1 MEIRSLY
8 FLKQVSLNVEIIL
21 DCREEANQIVKTLL
35 AYGYNLEPPTS
46 EMGES
51 SLRGTCNKMELFKSK
66 IPTDHFMQ
74 YNIVYCTWLT
84 LRTFNLIYVCIL
96 CNFSLY

>member
-8 FLKQVSLNVEIIL
+8 FLKQVILNVEIIL

-51 SLRGTCNKMELFKSK
+51 SLRGNKMEYYS
-66 IPTDHFMQ
+66 
-74 YNIVYCTWLT
+74 IVKFQQIISCRITLCT
-84 LRTFNLIYVCIL
+84 VHG
-96 CNFSLY
+96 

>member
-51 SLRGTCNKMELFKSK
+51 SLRGNKMELFNSK
-66 IPTDHFMQ
+66 IPTDHLMQ

>member
-84 LRTFNLIYVCIL
+84 LRTFI
-96 CNFSLY
+96 

>member
-8 FLKQVSLNVEIIL
+8 FLKQVILNVEIIR

-51 SLRGTCNKMELFKSK
+51 SLRGNKM
-66 IPTDHFMQ
+66 
-74 YNIVYCTWLT
+74 
-84 LRTFNLIYVCIL
+84 
-96 CNFSLY
+96 

>member
-1 MEIRSLY
+1 MEFRVCI
-8 FLKQVSLNVEIIL
+8 LKQVILYVEDIL

-51 SLRGTCNKMELFKSK
+51 SLRGKEMKLFNIRS
-66 IPTDHFMQ
+66 PTDYSMQ
-74 YNIVYCTWLT
+74 YYIVHCNWLT
-84 LRTFNLIYVCIL
+84 LKTLI
-96 CNFSLY
+96 

>member
-1 MEIRSLY
+1 MEFRVCI
-8 FLKQVSLNVEIIL
+8 LKQVILYVEDIL

-51 SLRGTCNKMELFKSK
+51 SLRGKEMKLFNIRS
-66 IPTDHFMQ
+66 PTDHSMQ
-74 YNIVYCTWLT
+74 YYIVHCNWLT
-84 LRTFNLIYVCIL
+84 LKTLI
-96 CNFSLY
+96 

>member
-1 MEIRSLY
+1 MEFRVCI
-8 FLKQVSLNVEIIL
+8 LKQVILYVEDIL

-51 SLRGTCNKMELFKSK
+51 SLRGKEMKLFNIRS
-66 IPTDHFMQ
+66 PTHHSMQ
-74 YNIVYCTWLT
+74 YYIVHCNWLT
-84 LRTFNLIYVCIL
+84 LKTLI
-96 CNFSLY
+96 